1 MCWNDCGFVGLEEPS
16 VFERSYWPKSDQPRM
31 QREAMKVM
39 KYHRLSGLWTLLCV
53 ALYGT
58 LLLAQTSTGRITGT
72 VTDQSGAVVSGA
84 TISVTS
90 VEQNRTVTVQSGGGG
105 EYSVPQLNPGP
116 YKVEVTAPNFKSSTQ
131 EVTLEV
137 NQALSVNVA
146 LTPGAA
152 TENVEVTS
160 AAPMVSTDSSDLGEV
175 IEGKQVV
182 DLPLNT
188 RNFTQLAL
196 LTPGVSRGMN
206 INGNSNGTQGNAET
220 YRYNNS
226 GGAVLNVNGLRP
238 QANNFLLDGFDN
250 NESLVNTIIFFS
262 EPDAIQEFRV
272 ETNVA
277 PAEFGRAGGA
287 IVNTSIK
294 SGTNQFHGTFFEYLR
309 NSALDATPWT
319 SQANAKKLPFKQNQ
333 FGAAIGGPIIKNK
346 LFIFGD
352 YQGLRSSQ
360 PNTTDYT
367 TVPTQLMRSS
377 GFTNF
382 SQISTPIIN
391 PITGT
396 PFPGNILPAGMLN
409 PAAVA
414 YLNAF
419 PAPNCNGSINPNCQF
434 LTNNYTTNRLRT
446 TTFDDFDIRA
456 DYNMSSKDSAF
467 VRYSY
472 GNENLV
478 TSSLLPDLPAGFGSG
493 GNPTKPWS
501 AVFEETHLF
510 SSSVVNEFRFGY
522 IHQDYGYTPPFQ
534 NEPLSANL
542 GIVNANVN
550 ALNQPDPQLG
560 GGALIGGDGTQ
571 LSYTGDYGLYD
582 VPQDTWQET
591 DNVSWVKGKHTMRFG
606 GDVIRRQVDLFRPLA
621 GKGFFNMCGNGN
633 SPASIT
639 GYEVTDLLVGF
650 VCNYSVGP
658 VLGDSETRNWELGF
672 YGQDDYKVTRRLT
685 LNLGLRWDILT
696 WPVEKFNHQA
706 NFNINTGQIELA
718 GQDGNSRS
726 FIPVDYHNFA
736 PRIGFAYDLTGD
748 GTTKISGGYGIFY
761 FVDRGGISNQLA
773 QNPPFS
779 GQTSYSYLNGYRITF
794 TGQAPLGTQTS
805 TLCLTSCN
813 ASLATGALPSKGP
826 IQVNLNDPANVSIS
840 VATLP
845 TNTTP
850 NVQEWNLQFERQ
862 LSNTTTLSL
871 AYVGDKGTHLTTYYN
886 YNRQQYGLAPCS
898 VTAPVGCNFP
908 ALGEINTQATI
919 GTSNYNA
926 LQVGLNR
933 RFTAGWQ
940 FGASYTWSHAID
952 DSPDA
957 FDAYAA
963 GSGSPVN
970 YRDLAAERASS
981 DYDMRNRF
989 VFNTMY
995 ALPFGRGQHWGN
1007 NWNGVTNAI
1016 LGGWQTNLIFTAQSG
1031 TPFDVLC
1038 GQENPVVRCDLVGN
1052 PYAGLTSPLQF
1063 FNPAAFAP
1071 VPIVNGTAARAGT
1084 TPRNY
1089 LTGPG
1094 FYDIDF
1100 STFKDFR
1107 ITERV
1112 ITQFRAEFFNLTNTP
1127 HYVQPDYNFTDGN
1140 FGNLTN
1146 TSFSSER
1153 QIQFALRV
1161 SF

>member
-1 MCWNDCGFVGLEEPS
+1 
-16 VFERSYWPKSDQPRM
+16 
-31 QREAMKVM
+31 MK
-39 KYHRLSGLWTLLCV
+39 HRRLFCLSTLICLSFWAAV
-53 ALYGT
+53 SF
-58 LLLAQTSTGRITGT
+58 AQTSTGRITGT

-84 TISVTS
+84 NINLTNLGTS
-90 VEQNRTVTVQSGGGG
+90 RTVTVQSGGSGDF
-105 EYSVPQLNPGP
+105 SVPALEPGS

-131 EVTLEV
+131 TVTLEV
-137 NQALSVNVA
+137 NQTLPVNVA
-146 LTPGAA
+146 LTAGAT
-152 TENVEVTS
+152 TETVEVTG
-160 AAPMVSTDSSDLGEV
+160 AAPLVATSSSDLGEV

-188 RNFTQLAL
+188 RNFTQLAT

-250 NESLVNTIIFFS
+250 NESLVNTIVFFS

-360 PNTTDYT
+360 PNSTDYT
-367 TVPTQLMRSS
+367 TVPTVLMRSS

-382 SQISTPIIN
+382 SQIGTPIID
-391 PITGT
+391 PMTGLQ
-396 PFPGNILPAGMLN
+396 FPGNIIPAGRLN

-419 PAPNCNGSINPNCQF
+419 PAPNCDSAVNANCQF
-434 LTNNYTTNRLRT
+434 LTNNYTTNRNRI

-472 GNENLV
+472 GNEDL
-478 TSSLLPDLPAGFGSG
+478 TTTSLLPALPAGFGSG
-493 GNPTKPWS
+493 SNPTKPWS
-501 AVFEETHLF
+501 AVFEETHIFTSNL
-510 SSSVVNEFRFGY
+510 VNEFRFGF
-522 IHQDYGYTPPFQ
+522 IHDDYGYTPPFQ

-560 GGALIGGDGTQ
+560 GGALIGGNGSQ

-591 DNVSWVKGKHTMRFG
+591 DNLSWVKGKHSMKFG
-606 GDVIRRQVDLFRPLA
+606 ADVIRRQVDFFRPLA
-621 GKGFFNMCGNGN
+621 GKGFFNMCGNGT
-633 SPASIT
+633 SPATIT

-650 VCNYSVGP
+650 VCNYSAGP

-672 YGQDDYKVTRRLT
+672 YGQDDYRISRRLT

-706 NFNINTGQIELA
+706 NFNINTGQLEIA

-726 FIPVDYHNFA
+726 FIPVNYHNFA
-736 PRIGFAYDLTGD
+736 PRIGFAYDVSGN

-761 FVDRGGISNQLA
+761 FVDRGGIDNQLA

-779 GQTSYSYLNGYRITF
+779 GQANYSYLNGYRITF
-794 TGQAPLGTQTS
+794 TGQAPQGTQTS
-805 TLCLTSCN
+805 SGCLTSCN
-813 ASLATGALPSKGP
+813 SGTATIPLPPKGP
-826 IQVNLNDPANVSIS
+826 LQVNLNDPANVSIS
-840 VATLP
+840 IATLP

-850 NVQEWNLQFERQ
+850 DVQEWNLELEHQIG
-862 LSNTTTLSL
+862 NNMTLTM

-886 YNRQQYGLAPCS
+886 YNRQQYALAPCS
-898 VTAPVGCNFP
+898 VSAPAGCNFP
-908 ALGEINTQATI
+908 QLGAINTQATI
-919 GTSNYNA
+919 GNSTYNA
-926 LQVGLNR
+926 MQVSLNR
-933 RFTAGWQ
+933 RFTAGLQ

-957 FDAYAA
+957 FDAY
-963 GSGSPVN
+963 GSNGGTPVN

-995 ALPFGRGQHWGN
+995 ALPFGRGQQWGN

-1038 GQENPVVRCDLVGN
+1038 GQEDPIVRCDLVGN
-1052 PYAGLTSPLQF
+1052 PYAGITNPLEY
-1063 FNPAAFAP
+1063 FNPAAFAA
-1071 VPIVNGTAARAGT
+1071 VPTNPAPGTGTALRAGT

-1107 ITERV
+1107 ITER
-1112 ITQFRAEFFNLTNTP
+1112 ITTQFRAEFFNITNTP

>member
-1 MCWNDCGFVGLEEPS
+1 
-16 VFERSYWPKSDQPRM
+16 
-31 QREAMKVM
+31 MK
-39 KYHRLSGLWTLLCV
+39 HRRLLC
-53 ALYGT
+53 LST
-58 LLLAQTSTGRITGT
+58 LICLTLWAAVSSAQTSTGRVTGT

-84 TISVTS
+84 TINATNVGTS
-90 VEQNRTVTVQSGGGG
+90 RTVTVQSGAAG
-105 EYSVPQLNPGP
+105 EYSIPALEPGA
-116 YKVEVTAPNFKSSTQ
+116 YKIEVTAPNFKSSTQ
-131 EVTLEV
+131 NVTLQT
-137 NQALSVNVA
+137 NQILPLNVA

-152 TENVEVTS
+152 TENVEVTG
-160 AAPMVSTDSSDLGEV
+160 AAPLVETSSSDLGEV
-175 IEGKQVV
+175 IEGKQVI

-250 NESLVNTIIFFS
+250 NESLVNTIVFFS

-272 ETNVA
+272 ETNIA

-287 IVNTSIK
+287 IVNTSIR

-367 TVPTQLMRSS
+367 TVPTDLMRSS

-382 SQISTPIIN
+382 SQISTPIID
-391 PITGT
+391 PETGLQ
-396 PFPGNILPAGMLN
+396 FPGNIIPAGRLN

-419 PAPNCNGSINPNCQF
+419 PAPNCNNSVNANCQF
-434 LTNNYTTNRLRT
+434 LTNNYTTNRNRI

-478 TSSLLPDLPAGFGSG
+478 TTSLLPALPAGFGSG
-493 GNPTKPWS
+493 SNPTKPWS
-501 AVFEETHLF
+501 AVFEETHIFTSNL
-510 SSSVVNEFRFGY
+510 VNEFRFGY
-522 IHQDYGYTPPFQ
+522 IHDDYGYTPPFQ

-560 GGALIGGDGTQ
+560 GGALIGGNGTQ

-591 DNVSWVKGKHTMRFG
+591 DNLSWVKGKHSMKFG
-606 GDVIRRQVDLFRPLA
+606 ADIIRRQVDFFRPLA
-621 GKGFFNMCGNGN
+621 GKGFFNMCGNGT
-633 SPASIT
+633 SPATIT

-650 VCNYSVGP
+650 VCNYSAGP

-672 YGQDDYKVTRRLT
+672 YGQDDYRVTRRLT

-706 NFNINTGQIELA
+706 NFNINTGQIEIA
-718 GQDGNSRS
+718 GQNGNSRS

-736 PRIGFAYDLTGD
+736 PRIGFAYDVSGN
-748 GTTKISGGYGIFY
+748 GTTKVSGGYGIFY
-761 FVDRGGISNQLA
+761 FVDRGGIDNQLA

-779 GQTSYSYLNGYRITF
+779 GQANYSYLNGYRITF

-805 TLCLTSCN
+805 SGCLTSCN
-813 ASLATGALPSKGP
+813 SGVANIPLPPKGP
-826 IQVNLNDPANVSIS
+826 LQVNLNDPSNVSIS
-840 VATLP
+840 IATLP

-850 NVQEWNLQFERQ
+850 DVQEWNLELEHQIGNNMTF
-862 LSNTTTLSL
+862 TM

-886 YNRQQYGLAPCS
+886 YNRQQYALAPCS
-898 VTAPVGCNFP
+898 VTAPAGCNFP
-908 ALGEINTQATI
+908 QLGAINTQATI
-919 GTSNYNA
+919 GNSTYNA
-926 LQVGLNR
+926 LQVSLNR
-933 RFTAGWQ
+933 RFTAGLQ

-957 FDAYAA
+957 FDAY
-963 GSGSPVN
+963 GSNGGTPVN

-989 VFNTMY
+989 VFSTMY
-995 ALPFGRGQHWGN
+995 ALPFGRGQQWGN

-1038 GQENPVVRCDLVGN
+1038 GQEDPIVRCDLVGN
-1052 PYAGLTSPLQF
+1052 PYPGSNNPLQYF
-1063 FNPAAFAP
+1063 DPAAFAP
-1071 VPIVNGTAARAGT
+1071 VPVNTAPGTGTALRAGT

-1094 FYDIDF
+1094 FFDIDF

-1112 ITQFRAEFFNLTNTP
+1112 TTQFRAEFFNITNTP

-1146 TSFSSER
+1146 TAFSSER

>member
-1 MCWNDCGFVGLEEPS
+1 
-16 VFERSYWPKSDQPRM
+16 
-31 QREAMKVM
+31 MK
-39 KYHRLSGLWTLLCV
+39 HRRLFCLSMLFCLTLWAVTAC
-53 ALYGT
+53 
-58 LLLAQTSTGRITGT
+58 AQTSTGRITGT
-72 VTDQSGAVVSGA
+72 ITDQTGAVVSGA
-84 TISVTS
+84 TVNITS
-90 VEQNRTVTVQSGGGG
+90 LEENRTVTAQSGGSG
-105 EYSVPQLNPGP
+105 EYSVPSLKPGS

-131 EVTLEV
+131 TVTLEV
-137 NQALSVNVA
+137 NQVLPVNVA
-146 LTPGAA
+146 LTPGAT
-152 TENVEVTS
+152 TENVEVSS
-160 AAPMVSTDSSDLGEV
+160 AAPLVSTDSSDLGEV
-175 IEGKQVV
+175 IEGKQVI

-188 RNFTQLAL
+188 RNFTQLAT
-196 LTPGVSRGMN
+196 LTPGVTRGMN

-319 SQANAKKLPFKQNQ
+319 SASNAQKLPFKQNQ

-352 YQGLRSSQ
+352 YQGLRASQ
-360 PNTTDYT
+360 PNTTDYA
-367 TVPTQLMRSS
+367 TVPTDLMRSS

-382 SQISTPIIN
+382 SQVTTPIIN

-419 PAPNCNGSINPNCQF
+419 PAPNCNNSINANCQF
-434 LTNNYTTNRLRT
+434 LTNNYTTNRNRIT
-446 TTFDDFDIRA
+446 SFDDFDIRA

-472 GNENLV
+472 GNENLTT
-478 TSSLLPDLPAGFGSG
+478 TSEFPALPAGFGSG
-493 GNPTKPWS
+493 SNPTKPWS

-510 SSSVVNEFRFGY
+510 TSNLVNEFRFGY
-522 IHQDYGYTPPFQ
+522 IHDDYSYTPPFQ
-534 NEPLSANL
+534 GEPLSANL

-571 LSYTGDYGLYD
+571 LAYTGDYGLYD
-582 VPQDTWQET
+582 VPQDNWQET
-591 DNVSWVKGKHTMRFG
+591 DNLSWVKGKHTLRFG
-606 GDVIRRQVDLFRPLA
+606 ADVIRTQVDFFRPLA
-621 GKGFFNMCGNGN
+621 GKGFFNMCGNGT

-650 VCNYSVGP
+650 VCSYSAGP

-736 PRIGFAYDLTGD
+736 PRIGFAYDLSGN
-748 GTTKISGGYGIFY
+748 GTTKLSGGYGIFY

-773 QNPPFS
+773 QNPPY
-779 GQTSYSYLNGYRITF
+779 GGEATYNYLNGYRITF
-794 TGQAPLGTQTS
+794 TGQEALGTQNAS
-805 TLCLTSCN
+805 MCLTNCN
-813 ASLATGALPSKGP
+813 ALLATNPLPAKGP
-826 IQVNLNDPANVSIS
+826 IMVNLNDPTNVSIS
-840 VATLP
+840 IATLP

-850 NVQEWNLQFERQ
+850 SVQEWNLELQHQ
-862 LSNTTTLSL
+862 IGTNTTFTM

-886 YNRQQYGLAPCS
+886 YNRQQYALAPCS
-898 VTAPVGCNFP
+898 VTTPAGCNFP
-908 ALGEINTQATI
+908 ALGDINTQATI
-919 GTSNYNA
+919 GNSNYNA
-926 LQVGLNR
+926 LQLSLNR
-933 RFTAGWQ
+933 RFVAGFQ
-940 FGASYTWSHAID
+940 FGAAYTWSHAID

-957 FDAYAA
+957 YDAYE
-963 GSGSPVN
+963 GNGGSPVN

-981 DYDMRNRF
+981 DYDMRNRL
-989 VFNTMY
+989 VLNGMY
-995 ALPFGRGQHWGN
+995 ALPFGRGQQFGN
-1007 NWNGVTNAI
+1007 NWNGVTNAV

-1052 PYAGLTSPLQF
+1052 PYAGLTTLEY
-1063 FNPAAFAP
+1063 FNPAAFAA
-1071 VPIVNGTAARAGT
+1071 VPTNPTTGTALRAGT

-1100 STFKDFR
+1100 STFKNFR

-1112 ITQFRAEFFNLTNTP
+1112 TTQFRAEFFNLTNSP

-1140 FGNLTN
+1140 FGKLTN
-1146 TSFSSER
+1146 TAFSSER

>member
-1 MCWNDCGFVGLEEPS
+1 
-16 VFERSYWPKSDQPRM
+16 
-31 QREAMKVM
+31 MK
-39 KYHRLSGLWTLLCV
+39 HRRLFCLSMLFCLTLWAVTAC
-53 ALYGT
+53 
-58 LLLAQTSTGRITGT
+58 AQTSTGRITGT
-72 VTDQSGAVVSGA
+72 ITDQTGAVVSGA
-84 TISVTS
+84 TVNITS
-90 VEQNRTVTVQSGGGG
+90 LEENRTVTAQSGGSG
-105 EYSVPQLNPGP
+105 EYSVPSLKPGS

-131 EVTLEV
+131 TVTLEV
-137 NQALSVNVA
+137 NQVLPVNVA
-146 LTPGAA
+146 LTPGAT
-152 TENVEVTS
+152 TENVEVSS
-160 AAPMVSTDSSDLGEV
+160 AAPLVSTDSSDLGEV
-175 IEGKQVV
+175 IEGKQVI

-188 RNFTQLAL
+188 RNFTQLAT
-196 LTPGVSRGMN
+196 LTPGVTRGMN

-319 SQANAKKLPFKQNQ
+319 SASNAQKLPFKQNQ

-352 YQGLRSSQ
+352 YQGLRASQ
-360 PNTTDYT
+360 PNTTDYA
-367 TVPTQLMRSS
+367 TVPTDLMRSS

-382 SQISTPIIN
+382 SQVTTPIIN

-419 PAPNCNGSINPNCQF
+419 PAPNCNNSINANCQF
-434 LTNNYTTNRLRT
+434 LTNNYTTNRNRIT
-446 TTFDDFDIRA
+446 SFDDFDIRA

-472 GNENLV
+472 GNENLTT
-478 TSSLLPDLPAGFGSG
+478 TSEFPALPAGFGSG
-493 GNPTKPWS
+493 SNPTKPWS

-510 SSSVVNEFRFGY
+510 TSNLVNEFRFGY
-522 IHQDYGYTPPFQ
+522 IHDDYSYTPPFQ
-534 NEPLSANL
+534 GEPLSANL

-571 LSYTGDYGLYD
+571 LAYTGDYGLYD
-582 VPQDTWQET
+582 VPQDNWQET
-591 DNVSWVKGKHTMRFG
+591 DNLSWVKGKHTLRFG
-606 GDVIRRQVDLFRPLA
+606 ADVIRTQVDFFRPLA
-621 GKGFFNMCGNGN
+621 GKGFFNMCGNGT

-650 VCNYSVGP
+650 VCSYSAGP

-736 PRIGFAYDLTGD
+736 PRIGFAYDLSGN
-748 GTTKISGGYGIFY
+748 GTTKLSGGYGIFY

-773 QNPPFS
+773 QNPPY
-779 GQTSYSYLNGYRITF
+779 GGE
-794 TGQAPLGTQTS
+794 
-805 TLCLTSCN
+805 
-813 ASLATGALPSKGP
+813 AT
-826 IQVNLNDPANVSIS
+826 
-840 VATLP
+840 
-845 TNTTP
+845 
-850 NVQEWNLQFERQ
+850 
-862 LSNTTTLSL
+862 
-871 AYVGDKGTHLTTYYN
+871 YN
-886 YNRQQYGLAPCS
+886 
-898 VTAPVGCNFP
+898 
-908 ALGEINTQATI
+908 
-919 GTSNYNA
+919 
-926 LQVGLNR
+926 
-933 RFTAGWQ
+933 
-940 FGASYTWSHAID
+940 
-952 DSPDA
+952 
-957 FDAYAA
+957 
-963 GSGSPVN
+963 
-970 YRDLAAERASS
+970 
-981 DYDMRNRF
+981 
-989 VFNTMY
+989 
-995 ALPFGRGQHWGN
+995 
-1007 NWNGVTNAI
+1007 
-1016 LGGWQTNLIFTAQSG
+1016 
-1031 TPFDVLC
+1031 
-1038 GQENPVVRCDLVGN
+1038 
-1052 PYAGLTSPLQF
+1052 
-1063 FNPAAFAP
+1063 
-1071 VPIVNGTAARAGT
+1071 
-1084 TPRNY
+1084 
-1089 LTGPG
+1089 
-1094 FYDIDF
+1094 
-1100 STFKDFR
+1100 
-1107 ITERV
+1107 
-1112 ITQFRAEFFNLTNTP
+1112 
-1127 HYVQPDYNFTDGN
+1127 
-1140 FGNLTN
+1140 
-1146 TSFSSER
+1146 
-1153 QIQFALRV
+1153 
-1161 SF
+1161 

>member
-1 MCWNDCGFVGLEEPS
+1 
-16 VFERSYWPKSDQPRM
+16 
-31 QREAMKVM
+31 
-39 KYHRLSGLWTLLCV
+39 
-53 ALYGT
+53 
-58 LLLAQTSTGRITGT
+58 
-72 VTDQSGAVVSGA
+72 
-84 TISVTS
+84 
-90 VEQNRTVTVQSGGGG
+90 
-105 EYSVPQLNPGP
+105 
-116 YKVEVTAPNFKSSTQ
+116 
-131 EVTLEV
+131 
-137 NQALSVNVA
+137 
-146 LTPGAA
+146 
-152 TENVEVTS
+152 
-160 AAPMVSTDSSDLGEV
+160 
-175 IEGKQVV
+175 
-182 DLPLNT
+182 
-188 RNFTQLAL
+188 
-196 LTPGVSRGMN
+196 
-206 INGNSNGTQGNAET
+206 
-220 YRYNNS
+220 
-226 GGAVLNVNGLRP
+226 
-238 QANNFLLDGFDN
+238 
-250 NESLVNTIIFFS
+250 
-262 EPDAIQEFRV
+262 
-272 ETNVA
+272 
-277 PAEFGRAGGA
+277 
-287 IVNTSIK
+287 
-294 SGTNQFHGTFFEYLR
+294 
-309 NSALDATPWT
+309 
-319 SQANAKKLPFKQNQ
+319 
-333 FGAAIGGPIIKNK
+333 
-346 LFIFGD
+346 
-352 YQGLRSSQ
+352 
-360 PNTTDYT
+360 
-367 TVPTQLMRSS
+367 
-377 GFTNF
+377 
-382 SQISTPIIN
+382 
-391 PITGT
+391 
-396 PFPGNILPAGMLN
+396 
-409 PAAVA
+409 
-414 YLNAF
+414 
-419 PAPNCNGSINPNCQF
+419 
-434 LTNNYTTNRLRT
+434 
-446 TTFDDFDIRA
+446 
-456 DYNMSSKDSAF
+456 
-467 VRYSY
+467 
-472 GNENLV
+472 
-478 TSSLLPDLPAGFGSG
+478 
-493 GNPTKPWS
+493 
-501 AVFEETHLF
+501 
-510 SSSVVNEFRFGY
+510 
-522 IHQDYGYTPPFQ
+522 
-534 NEPLSANL
+534 
-542 GIVNANVN
+542 
-550 ALNQPDPQLG
+550 
-560 GGALIGGDGTQ
+560 
-571 LSYTGDYGLYD
+571 
-582 VPQDTWQET
+582 
-591 DNVSWVKGKHTMRFG
+591 
-606 GDVIRRQVDLFRPLA
+606 
-621 GKGFFNMCGNGN
+621 
-633 SPASIT
+633 
-639 GYEVTDLLVGF
+639 
-650 VCNYSVGP
+650 
-658 VLGDSETRNWELGF
+658 
-672 YGQDDYKVTRRLT
+672 
-685 LNLGLRWDILT
+685 
-696 WPVEKFNHQA
+696 
-706 NFNINTGQIELA
+706 
-718 GQDGNSRS
+718 
-726 FIPVDYHNFA
+726 
-736 PRIGFAYDLTGD
+736 
-748 GTTKISGGYGIFY
+748 
-761 FVDRGGISNQLA
+761 
-773 QNPPFS
+773 
-779 GQTSYSYLNGYRITF
+779 
-794 TGQAPLGTQTS
+794 
-805 TLCLTSCN
+805 
-813 ASLATGALPSKGP
+813 LPSKGP

>member
-1 MCWNDCGFVGLEEPS
+1 
-16 VFERSYWPKSDQPRM
+16 
-31 QREAMKVM
+31 MK
-39 KYHRLSGLWTLLCV
+39 HLRLFCLSTLIYLTFC
-53 ALYGT
+53 AIISP
-58 LLLAQTSTGRITGT
+58 AQTSTGRITGT
-72 VTDQSGAVVSGA
+72 VTDQTGAVVSGA
-84 TISVTS
+84 TINATNVGTS
-90 VEQNRTVTVQSGGGG
+90 RTVTVQSGSAG
-105 EYSVPQLNPGP
+105 EYSIPALEPGP
-116 YKVEVTAPNFKSSTQ
+116 YKIEVTAPNFKSSTQ
-131 EVTLEV
+131 NVTLET
-137 NQALSVNVA
+137 NQTLPVNVA
-146 LTPGAA
+146 LTAGAT
-152 TENVEVTS
+152 TETVEVTG
-160 AAPMVSTDSSDLGEV
+160 AAPLVATSSSDLGEV
-175 IEGKQVV
+175 IQGKQVI

-188 RNFTQLAL
+188 RNFTQLAT

-250 NESLVNTIIFFS
+250 NESLVNTIVFFS

-367 TVPTQLMRSS
+367 TVPTTLMRSS

-382 SQISTPIIN
+382 SQIATPIID
-391 PITGT
+391 PMTGLQ
-396 PFPGNILPAGMLN
+396 FPGNIIPAGRLN

-419 PAPNCNGSINPNCQF
+419 PAPNCSNATNANCQF
-434 LTNNYTTNRLRT
+434 LTNNYTTNRNRI

-478 TSSLLPDLPAGFGSG
+478 TTSLLPALPAGFGSG
-493 GNPTKPWS
+493 SNPTKPWS
-501 AVFEETHLF
+501 AVFEETHIFTSNL
-510 SSSVVNEFRFGY
+510 VNEFRFGY
-522 IHQDYGYTPPFQ
+522 IHDDYGYTPPFQ

-560 GGALIGGDGTQ
+560 GGALIGGNGTQ

-591 DNVSWVKGKHTMRFG
+591 DNLSWVKGKHTMRFG
-606 GDVIRRQVDLFRPLA
+606 ADIIRRQVDFFRPLA
-621 GKGFFNMCGNGN
+621 GKGFFNMCGNGT
-633 SPASIT
+633 SPATIT

-650 VCNYSVGP
+650 VCNYSAGP

-718 GQDGNSRS
+718 GQNGNSRS

-736 PRIGFAYDLTGD
+736 PRIGFAYDLTGQ

-761 FVDRGGISNQLA
+761 FVDRGGIDNQLA

-779 GQTSYSYLNGYRITF
+779 GQANYSYLNGYRITF

-805 TLCLTSCN
+805 SGCLTSCN
-813 ASLATGALPSKGP
+813 SGVATIPLPAKGP
-826 IQVNLNDPANVSIS
+826 LQVNLNDPANVSIS
-840 VATLP
+840 IATLP

-850 NVQEWNLQFERQ
+850 SVQEWNFQ
-862 LSNTTTLSL
+862 LEHQIGNDMTLTM

-886 YNRQQYGLAPCS
+886 YNRQQYALAPCS
-898 VTAPVGCNFP
+898 VTAPAGCNFP
-908 ALGEINTQATI
+908 ALGAINTQATI
-919 GTSNYNA
+919 GNSTYNA
-926 LQVGLNR
+926 LQVSLNR
-933 RFTAGWQ
+933 RFTAGLQ

-957 FDAYAA
+957 FDAYGAN
-963 GSGSPVN
+963 GGTPVN

-995 ALPFGRGQHWGN
+995 SLPFGRGQQFGN

-1038 GQENPVVRCDLVGN
+1038 AQEDPIVRCDLVGN
-1052 PYAGLTSPLQF
+1052 PFPGSNNSLQYF
-1063 FNPAAFAP
+1063 DPAAFAP
-1071 VPIVNGTAARAGT
+1071 VPVNPAPGTGTALRAGT

-1094 FYDIDF
+1094 FFDIDF

-1112 ITQFRAEFFNLTNTP
+1112 TTQFRAEFFNITNTP

-1146 TSFSSER
+1146 TAFSSER